1 MMIQIGFG
9 DPWIPQ
15 HGNAANAKVFY
26 FIEIVVIFVLFPLS
40 AYGIKS
46 CAFGL
51 SSFTRG
57 KNGLQMSPIII
68 SWQGLLTSDVAWS

>member
-1 MMIQIGFG
+1 MILELAG
-9 DPWIPQ
+9 Q

-51 SSFTRG
+51 YPPPSLGG
-57 KNGLQMSPIII
+57 KM
-68 SWQGLLTSDVAWS
+68 DYK